1 MNIRRHRNHV
11 PIIDDSAWV
20 DSTAVVIGE
29 VLLGKRVSVWPTCV
43 LRGDQGL
50 ISVGDESNIQD
61 GTVIHSTG
69 GISTTT
75 IGKRCTIGH
84 KVILHGCTIESDCL
98 IGMGSIV
105 LDNATI
111 GSGSIVGAGAVVTS
125 NSIIPPNSLVLGCP
139 GKVVKMLTEEEQA
152 KWIGHG
158 HLEYLVLLDEVL
170 ETEQD
175 GGTDE
180 SNGR

>member
-1 MNIRRHRNHV
+1 MNIRKHGHHF
-11 PIIDDSAWV
+11 PTIDASAWV

-29 VLLGKRVSVWPTCV
+29 VQLGKRVSVWPTCV

-50 ISVGDESNIQD
+50 ISIGDESNIQD

-75 IGKRCTIGH
+75 VGERCTIGH

-105 LDNATI
+105 LDNAVI
-111 GSGSIVGAGAVVTS
+111 GSGSIVGAGALVTS
-125 NSIIPPNSLVLGCP
+125 NTVVPPNSLVLGCP
-139 GKVVKMLTEEEQA
+139 GKVVKTLTPDEQA
-152 KWIGHG
+152 KWIAHG
-158 HLEYLVLLDEVL
+158 HQEYLTLMAEVL

-175 GGTDE
+175 GETP
-180 SNGR
+180 